1 MFALVGVSLILL
13 LTIALIIT
21 RPCGLNEAWAAV
33 GGAAAMFLCR
43 FIGLGDLAGVA
54 REVADV
60 LLFLVGMMVLTAI
73 VERSGLFDLLALWTA
88 RAARGSGLLLFIGIF
103 LLGFATTALL
113 SLDVTVL
120 VLTPIVYALTTRLRV
135 KALPYLFVCT
145 FVANTGSLL
154 LPISNLTNLLA
165 YGLLG
170 LRFASFARLMFWP
183 QMAALIANIAIF
195 LLIFR
200 HDLPRRFDPQSLTSR
215 PDVGNPRF
223 LRVAAVTLALVL
235 TALLIAGLRAWPI
248 AIPALVGGAALLL
261 VAAVWFGIRPRTVIS
276 EVSWSLIPFI
286 IGMFTL
292 IRGAERAW
300 LAQFGGGLIL
310 GASGLGDL
318 LLVAFGT
325 GVGANLVNNIPMIG
339 AAIGVLANTAPP
351 AREPLALAAVLGA
364 NLGPTVTPF
373 GSLATLLW
381 LTIIRRKGEQL
392 STLGYMRVGILT
404 APPTLLA
411 ATLVLW
417 LVLR

>member
-1 MFALVGVSLILL
+1 MVALSGVTAILF
-13 LTIALIIT
+13 LTIALIVI
-21 RPCGLNEAWAAV
+21 RPRGLDEAWAAV
-33 GGAAAMFLCR
+33 GGAVAMLLCR
-43 FIGLGDLAGVA
+43 FVSFGDLAQVT

-60 LLFLVGMMVLTAI
+60 LLFLVGMMILTAV

-88 RAARGSGLLLFIGIF
+88 RAARGSGPLLFIGVF
-103 LLGFATTALL
+103 LLGFAITALL

-120 VLTPIVYALTTRLRV
+120 VLTPIVYALAARLRV
-135 KALPYLFVCT
+135 KALPYLFVCA

-170 LRFASFARLMFWP
+170 LGFANFARLMFWP
-183 QMAALIANIAIF
+183 QIVALAVNIGAF
-195 LLIFR
+195 FLIFR
-200 HDLPRRFDPQSLTSR
+200 RDLPRRFDRRSLPSG
-215 PDVGNPRF
+215 PEGMDPRF
-223 LRVAAVTLALVL
+223 LRVSAVTLGLVLLALVV
-235 TALLIAGLRAWPI
+235 AGVRAWPI
-248 AIPALVGGAALLL
+248 AIPALLGGVALAMIAIGWRK
-261 VAAVWFGIRPRTVIS
+261 VAPRAIVS

-292 IRGAERAW
+292 IRGVERAW
-300 LAQFGGGLIL
+300 LAQLGGGPTF
-310 GASGLGDL
+310 ANHGLPDL

-325 GVGANLVNNIPMIG
+325 GIGANLVNNIPMIG
-339 AAIGVLANTAPP
+339 AAIGLLGNATPA
-351 AREPLALAAVLGA
+351 AREPFALAAVLGA

-392 STLGYMRVGILT
+392 STLAYMRVGILT

>member
-1 MFALVGVSLILL
+1 MFALIGVTTILL
-13 LTIALIIT
+13 LTIALIVI
-21 RPCGLNEAWAAV
+21 RPRGLDEAWAAV
-33 GGAAAMFLCR
+33 GGAVAMLLCR
-43 FIGLGDLAGVA
+43 FVGFADLAQVT

-60 LLFLVGMMVLTAI
+60 LLFLVGMMILTAV

-88 RAARGSGLLLFIGIF
+88 RAARGSGYLLFLGIF
-103 LLGFATTALL
+103 LLGFAITALL

-120 VLTPIVYALTTRLRV
+120 VLTPIVYALAVRLRV

-170 LRFASFARLMFWP
+170 LGFVNFARLMFWP
-183 QMAALIANIAIF
+183 QLAALAVNIGVF
-195 LLIFR
+195 FLIFR
-200 HDLPRRFDPQSLTSR
+200 RQLPRAFDRRSLPTS
-215 PDVGNPRF
+215 PEGADWRF
-223 LRVAAVTLALVL
+223 LHVAAVALSLVLLALFV
-235 TALLIAGLRAWPI
+235 AGVRAWPI
-248 AIPALVGGAALLL
+248 AIPALFGGLALAAIAVRWGKVAPRVL
-261 VAAVWFGIRPRTVIS
+261 VKD
-276 EVSWSLIPFI
+276 VSWSLIPFI

-292 IRGAERAW
+292 IRGAERVW
-300 LAQFGGGLIL
+300 LAQLGGGPTLADYAL
-310 GASGLGDL
+310 PDL

-325 GVGANLVNNIPMIG
+325 GIGANLINNIPMIG
-339 AAIGVLANTAPP
+339 AAIGLLGNATPA
-351 AREPLALAAVLGA
+351 AREPLALAAILGA

-392 STLGYMRVGILT
+392 STLEYMRVGILT

-411 ATLVLW
+411 ATIVLW
-417 LVLR
+417 LVIR